1 MTTKK
6 LKKKKM
12 TSALKD
18 NNIAASAASVAPHP
32 EMHYVNILTKLY
44 RRRMPAL

>member
-6 LKKKKM
+6 LKKKI

-18 NNIAASAASVAPHP
+18 NNIAASAVSVAPQP
-32 EMHYVNILTKLY
+32 EMHYVSILIKLY